1 MVTSIINSLGFGSGI
16 DTKQLVTD
24 LAAASREPKVARIN
38 TLTQQNQTRISA
50 LAQARS
56 DLEGFA
62 DSLAQMISDGTLR
75 STPTVSDDSVLSA
88 TARAGIHADSFAATA
103 VVSQLARAQSTY
115 SGVVADRTA
124 AIGTGTM
131 TLTVGGVAK
140 TITVDGTNNSLDG
153 LASAINSSGG
163 GVTASIIADQGGHR
177 LILKGPSGAANA
189 FTLAAD
195 AGADPGLSAFAYGA
209 GGGMTLGQSAANAD
223 FTIDGVAFSRASNTI
238 DDVVPGM
245 SLTLKKA
252 APGQPVDIGASR
264 PLDMIKQTVGDF
276 VSVYNQLKK
285 TLSSAAGQSGS
296 TTALR
301 ELERELSGLIGTVI
315 SSHPT
320 INKLTDIGVSTT
332 KDGLLAVD
340 ETKLAQVLAADA
352 GAVEAMFNPRRD
364 GGRTEAS
371 DPGIAFV
378 LDSIRDRAIGTDG
391 VIDRVTKSLNS
402 RKETL
407 ADQLENIEIREDAYR
422 ARLEKQYG
430 SLDAKLAAFKATQT
444 YLEQQIKMWTNQ
456 GNNSG
461 CRP

>member
-1 MVTSIINSLGFGSGI
+1 MATSIINSLGFGSGI
-16 DTKQLVTD
+16 DTKQLVAD
-24 LAAASREPKVARIN
+24 LSAASREPKVARIN

-88 TARAGIHADSFAATA
+88 TARAGLHADSFAATV

-195 AGADPGLSAFAYGA
+195 AGADPGLTAFAYGA

-223 FTIDGVAFSRASNTI
+223 FTIDGVAFSRASNTV
-238 DDVVPGM
+238 DDVVPGV

-285 TLSSAAGQSGS
+285 SLSTAAGQSGS
-296 TTALR
+296 TTSLR

-332 KDGLLAVD
+332 KDGLLALD
-340 ETKLAQVLAADA
+340 ETKLAQVMAADA
-352 GAVEAMFNPRRD
+352 GAVEALFNPRRD

-378 LDSIRDRAIGTDG
+378 LDSIRDKAIATDG

-407 ADQLENIEIREDAYR
+407 ADQLENIETREDAYR

-430 SLDAKLAAFKATQT
+430 SLDAKLAAFKATQS
-444 YLEQQIKMWTNQ
+444 YLEQQIKLWSNQ
-456 GNNSG
+456 GND
-461 CRP
+461 

>member
-1 MVTSIINSLGFGSGI
+1 MATSIINSLGFGSGI
-16 DTKQLVTD
+16 DTKQLVSD
-24 LAAASREPKVARIN
+24 LSAASREPKVARIN

-75 STPTVSDDSVLSA
+75 STPTVSDDSVLNA
-88 TARAGIHADSFAATA
+88 TARAGLHADSFAATV

-140 TITVDGTNNSLDG
+140 TVTIDGTNNSLDG

-223 FTIDGVAFSRASNTI
+223 FTIDGVAFSRASNTV
-238 DDVVPGM
+238 DDVIPGI

-264 PLDMIKQTVGDF
+264 PLDIIKQTVGDF
-276 VSVYNQLKK
+276 VSVYNQLKNS
-285 TLSSAAGQSGS
+285 LSTAAGQSGS
-296 TTALR
+296 TTSLR
-301 ELERELSGLIGTVI
+301 ELERELSGLVGTML

-332 KDGLLAVD
+332 KDGLLALD

-352 GAVEAMFNPRRD
+352 GAVEALFNPRRD

-378 LDSIRDRAIGTDG
+378 LDSIRDRAIATDG

-407 ADQLENIEIREDAYR
+407 AEQLETIEMREDAYR

-430 SLDAKLAAFKATQT
+430 SLDAKLAAFKATQI
-444 YLEQQIKMWTNQ
+444 YLEQQIKLWSNQ
-456 GNNSG
+456 GTD
-461 CRP
+461 

>member
-1 MVTSIINSLGFGSGI
+1 MATSIINSLGFGSGI

-62 DSLAQMISDGTLR
+62 DSLGQMISDGTLR

-88 TARAGIHADSFAATA
+88 TARAGLHADSFAATV

-115 SGVVADRTA
+115 SAVVTDRTA

-131 TLTVGGVAK
+131 TLTVGGIAK
-140 TITVDGTNNSLDG
+140 TITIDGTNNSLDG

-238 DDVVPGM
+238 DDVIPGI

-264 PLDMIKQTVGDF
+264 PLEIIKQTVGDF

-285 TLSSAAGQSGS
+285 SLSSAAGQSGS
-296 TTALR
+296 TTSLR

-332 KDGLLAVD
+332 KDGLLALD
-340 ETKLAQVLAADA
+340 ETKLAQVLASDA
-352 GAVEAMFNPRRD
+352 GAVEALFNPRRD

-378 LDSIRDRAIGTDG
+378 LDSIRDRAIATDG

-407 ADQLENIEIREDAYR
+407 ADQLESIETREDAYR

-430 SLDAKLAAFKATQT
+430 SLDAKLAAFKATQS
-444 YLEQQIKMWTNQ
+444 YLEQQIKLWSNQ
-456 GNNSG
+456 GND
-461 CRP
+461 

>member
-1 MVTSIINSLGFGSGI
+1 MVSSIANSLGAGSGI
-16 DTKQLVTD
+16 DIKQLVTD
-24 LAAASREPKVARIN
+24 LSAASREPKVARIT

-56 DLEGFA
+56 DLDGFA
-62 DSLAQMISDGTLR
+62 DSLSQMVSDGTLR

-88 TARAGIHADSFAATA
+88 TARAGLHADSFAATI
-103 VVSQLARAQSTY
+103 VVTQLARAQSSY

-163 GVTASIIADQGGHR
+163 GVTASIIADEGGHR

-195 AGADPGLSAFAYGA
+195 AGADPSLSAFAYGA
-209 GGGMTLGQSAANAD
+209 GGGMTLGQSAANAE
-223 FTIDGVAFSRASNTI
+223 FTLDGVAFSRGTNII

-264 PLDMIKQTVGDF
+264 PLDIIKQTVGDF

-285 TLSSAAGQSGS
+285 SLSSAAGLSGS

-301 ELERELSGLIGTVI
+301 ELERELSGLVGKVI
-315 SSHPT
+315 SSHGS

-332 KDGLLAVD
+332 KEGLLMVD
-340 ETKLAQVLAADA
+340 EVKLAQVLASDA
-352 GAVEAMFNPRRD
+352 GAVEALFNPRRD

-378 LDSIRDRAIGTDG
+378 LDAIRDKAVATDG
-391 VIDRVTKSLNS
+391 VIGRVSKSLDT

-407 ADQLENIEIREDAYR
+407 ADQLETIKTREDAYR

-444 YLEQQIKMWTNQ
+444 YLEQQIKLWTNQ
-456 GNNSG
+456 GND
-461 CRP
+461 

>member
-88 TARAGIHADSFAATA
+88 TARAGIHADSFAATV

-285 TLSSAAGQSGS
+285 SLSSAAGQSGS

-407 ADQLENIEIREDAYR
+407 ADQLENIEMREDAYR

-456 GNNSG
+456 GNN
-461 CRP
+461 

>member
-1 MVTSIINSLGFGSGI
+1 MVSSIANSLGAGSGI
-16 DTKQLVTD
+16 DIKQLVTD
-24 LAAASREPKVARIN
+24 LSAASREPKVARIT

-56 DLEGFA
+56 DLDGFA
-62 DSLAQMISDGTLR
+62 DSLGQMVSDGTLR

-88 TARAGIHADSFAATA
+88 TARAGLHADSFAATI
-103 VVSQLARAQSTY
+103 VVTQLARAQSSY

-140 TITVDGTNNSLDG
+140 TITIDGTNNSLDG
-153 LASAINSSGG
+153 LASAINTSGG
-163 GVTASIIADQGGHR
+163 GITASIIADEGGHR

-209 GGGMTLGQSAANAD
+209 GGGMTLGQSAANAE
-223 FTIDGVAFSRASNTI
+223 FTLDGVAFSRGTNII

-264 PLDMIKQTVGDF
+264 PLDIIKQTVGDF

-285 TLSSAAGQSGS
+285 SLSSAAGLSGS

-301 ELERELSGLIGTVI
+301 ELERELSGLVGKVI
-315 SSHPT
+315 SSHGS

-332 KDGLLAVD
+332 KEGLLMVD
-340 ETKLAQVLAADA
+340 EVKLAQVLASDA
-352 GAVEAMFNPRRD
+352 GAVEALFNPRRD

-378 LDSIRDRAIGTDG
+378 LDAIRDKAVATDG
-391 VIDRVTKSLNS
+391 VIGRVSKSLDT

-407 ADQLENIEIREDAYR
+407 ADQLETIETREDAYR

-430 SLDAKLAAFKATQT
+430 SLDARLAAFKATQT
-444 YLEQQIKMWTNQ
+444 YLEQQIKLWTNQ
-456 GNNSG
+456 GND
-461 CRP
+461 

>member
-1 MVTSIINSLGFGSGI
+1 MATTSIINSLGFGSGI

-62 DSLAQMISDGTLR
+62 DSLGQMISDGTLR

-88 TARAGIHADSFAATA
+88 TARAGLHADSFAATV

-115 SGVVADRTA
+115 SAVVTDRTA

-140 TITVDGTNNSLDG
+140 TITIDGTNNSLDG

-238 DDVVPGM
+238 DDVIPGI

-264 PLDMIKQTVGDF
+264 PLEIIKQTVGDF

-285 TLSSAAGQSGS
+285 SLSSAAGQSGS
-296 TTALR
+296 TTSLR

-332 KDGLLAVD
+332 KDGLLALD
-340 ETKLAQVLAADA
+340 ETKLAQVLASDA
-352 GAVEAMFNPRRD
+352 GAVEALFNPRRD

-378 LDSIRDRAIGTDG
+378 LDSIRDRAIATDG

-407 ADQLENIEIREDAYR
+407 ADQLESIETREDAYR

-430 SLDAKLAAFKATQT
+430 SLDAKLAAFKATQS
-444 YLEQQIKMWTNQ
+444 YLEQQIKLWSNQ
-456 GNNSG
+456 GND
-461 CRP
+461 